1 MNLKSLTINEDELA
15 NNPSP
20 RIPICLVLDT
30 SKSMYG
36 AAIKELN
43 NGVSLF
49 MSAILDDEVTRYSAE
64 LSVITF
70 GGVVHNVIEFGS
82 IENQKIPKFKAY
94 GGTLMGEAIETTLD
108 LLDERKKE
116 YQKAGVDYF
125 QPWMIIMT
133 DGRPGDNINNV
144 ITQINELIKKR
155 KLTLFPIAIGEK
167 ADLSILSKLSPEKK
181 PLKLKGLKFNEF
193 FQWLSR
199 SVSVVSQSIP
209 GEKIELDIEG
219 LKEWASLEI

>member
-1 MNLKSLTINEDELA
+1 MNLKSLTIIEDDLA

-30 SKSMYG
+30 SKSMHG
-36 AAIKELN
+36 APIKELN

-49 MSAILDDEVTRYSAE
+49 MSAILDDEATRFSAE

-70 GGVVHNVIEFGS
+70 GGEVHNVLEFGN
-82 IENQKIPKFKAY
+82 IENQQFPNFKAY
-94 GGTLMGEAIETTLD
+94 GGTLMGEAIETTLN
-108 LLDERKKE
+108 LLEERKKE

-125 QPWMIIMT
+125 QPWMILMT

-144 ITQINELIKKR
+144 IPRINGLIKKR

-167 ADLSILSKLSPEKK
+167 ADLSILSKLSPDKN
-181 PLKLKGLKFNEF
+181 PLKLNGLKFNEF
-193 FQWLSR
+193 FQWLSQ

-209 GEKIELDIEG
+209 GEKIELDIKG
-219 LKEWASLEI
+219 IKEWASLEI

>member
-144 ITQINELIKKR
+144 ITQITELIKKR